1 VSGGVAL
8 PERLADPDGEI
19 FYGIASDRQQNVD
32 ALVAADGR
40 ADFDGF
46 VEGRRFRAGHFEQP
60 DFFAG
65 IRQHFPD
72 IVRERRSVQDE
83 DPSAEALQVCGK
95 GCGGRF

>member
-1 VSGGVAL
+1 MSGGVAL

-46 VEGRRFRAGHFEQP
+46 VERGRLRAGHLKKPQIVSPF
-60 DFFAG
+60 
-65 IRQHFPD
+65 RQRFPK
-72 IVRERRSVQDE
+72 S
-83 DPSAEALQVCGK
+83 SK
-95 GCGGRF
+95 GSFLP